1 MFYNMF
7 WSPTG
12 FLSLQMGNE
21 TGAGDRKGHCNDRKK
36 ECSPNGKVLPSHLVD
51 TKHNGEL

>member
-1 MFYNMF
+1 MF